1 MWLDYV
7 KPGKQ
12 MYIVSVPNGGFDHS
26 KIFVHRYLAEYR
38 VSEVPTTIAKGTK
51 QKKVTRGA

>member
-12 MYIVSVPNGGFDHS
+12 IYVVSIPNVGEDHS
-26 KIFVHRYLAEYR
+26 EIFVHRYLAEYR

-51 QKKVTRGA
+51 QKRVIVGV

>member
-1 MWLDYV
+1 MDYV

-12 MYIVSVPNGGFDHS
+12 MYVVSIPNVGEDHS
-26 KIFVHRYLAEYR
+26 EIFVHRYFAEYR

-51 QKKVTRGA
+51 QKRVTVGV